1 MKKTL
6 LALTLSG
13 LLTACGGDSSNDSSS
28 TPQPPQSSSKIG
40 VLTDGVI
47 IGANYTINGVTKQ
60 TNDRGEFEYQEGD
73 EITFSVGDIP
83 IGTVK
88 AAERITPLELAKDEK
103 AQLNLMVFLQSL
115 DTEGDHDDGITIPP
129 DLSSISKETINF
141 SAAPEE
147 FAQNLQ
153 TQLKNIPELQNKSV
167 VSPEKAKENF
177 SKTILKD
184 IAGIWYVQSTEEDE
198 SPIALI
204 IKEDGSYIM
213 GEVVLNDEEKEFNGM
228 EVGKIDSYDP
238 ITGIFTASAT
248 LDTNQDWGL
257 TDFGKPRNMV
267 LQFDGTQLLIQEE
280 KNPEES
286 ATFSRLPNTVNGIIG
301 VWQSPASHIFIF
313 NANNTY
319 LLLDPVGDDQVEPG
333 DTPCGGPGIEYGK
346 YRVLDNKL
354 YIDPRDIIID
364 TNGCAGLSDTNA
376 QSGLSL
382 NVQADKLTFTVAGE
396 GSYTLNRYK

>member
-60 TNDRGEFEYQEGD
+60 TNERGEFEYQEGD
-73 EITFSVGDIP
+73 EITFSVGDIE
-83 IGTVK
+83 IGKVK
-88 AAERITPLELAKDEK
+88 GDSRITPLELAKDEK
-103 AQLNLMVFLQSL
+103 TQLNLMVFLQSL
-115 DTEGDHDDGITIPP
+115 DTEGDHDDGIKLPSDI
-129 DLSSISKETINF
+129 SSLSKETINF
-141 SAAPEE
+141 SAEPEE
-147 FAQNLQ
+147 FAQDLQ
-153 TQLKNIPELQNKSV
+153 IQLKNIPELKNNTV

-184 IAGIWYVQSTEEDE
+184 IAGIWYVQGSDKEESE
-198 SPIALI
+198 LALI
-204 IKEDGSYIM
+204 IKEDGSYTM
-213 GEVVLNDEEKEFNGM
+213 GEAIFNEEDKEFNGM
-228 EVGKIDSYDP
+228 EVGKIKLDP
-238 ITGIFTASAT
+238 LTGIFTAET
-248 LDTNQDWGL
+248 TIDTNDDWGL
-257 TDFGKPRNMV
+257 HDPHKVRSMV
-267 LQFDGTQLLIQEE
+267 LKFDGEKLRIEE
-280 KNPEES
+280 AENAEEG
-286 ATFSRLPNTVNGIIG
+286 ATFSRLANNVNEIIG
-301 VWQSPASHIFIF
+301 AWQSPSSHIFIF

-319 LLLDPVGDDQVEPG
+319 FLIDPVGDDQVEPG
-333 DTPCGGPGIEYGK
+333 DTPCGSAGIEYGK

-382 NVQADKLTFTVAGE
+382 NIQADKLTFTVAGE